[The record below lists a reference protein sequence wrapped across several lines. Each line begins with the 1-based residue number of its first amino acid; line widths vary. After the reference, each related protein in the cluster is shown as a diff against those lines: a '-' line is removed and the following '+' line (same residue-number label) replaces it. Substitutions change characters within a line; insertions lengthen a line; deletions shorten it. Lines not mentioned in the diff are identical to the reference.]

1 MEHVSRLE
9 RPRTFEDGGEYVLLE
24 RGEKGR
30 DQVLTPVR
38 FSAYDPCPAFV
49 IVRTEV
55 GRKRRC
61 LREELFVG
69 GFAHHSQRSSN
80 LGR

>member
-9 RPRTFEDGGEYVLLE
+9 RPRTFEEGGMYVLLE

-55 GRKRRC
+55 GKKRRC
-61 LREELFVG
+61 LREEIFAE
-69 GFAHHSQRSSN
+69 GFAQQV
-80 LGR
+80 

>member
-9 RPRTFEDGGEYVLLE
+9 RPNTFEDGGEYILLE
-24 RGEKGR
+24 HGDKGR

-38 FSAYDPCPAFV
+38 FSAYDPCPVFV

-55 GRKRRC
+55 GKKRRC
-61 LREELFVG
+61 LREEVFLKGSTRQV
-69 GFAHHSQRSSN
+69 
-80 LGR
+80 